1 VVAVAAAQGLGM
13 APPGEAPVFRR
24 EGLAVAS
31 LLPSLV
37 VRFRVAAAARERLE
51 AQADKHSEAA
61 REGRVRRG
69 RPARRVPRRAQ
80 ELAVPVLRGRSL
92 PVVVAAR
99 AISVVV
105 AAAPSSLG
113 PVAEGVLI
121 SARL

>member
-1 VVAVAAAQGLGM
+1 VAAQGLGV
-13 APPGEAPVFRR
+13 ALPGEAPVFRR

-31 LLPSLV
+31 MLPPLV
-37 VRFRVAAAARERLE
+37 VRFRVAAAARKRLA
-51 AQADKHSEAA
+51 AQADKQSEAA
-61 REGRVRRG
+61 REGQVRRG

-80 ELAVPVLRGRSL
+80 ELAVSVLRGRSP
-92 PVVVAAR
+92 PVVVVAR
-99 AISVVV
+99 AILVVV